1 MMSLKNEPKDDHKM
15 TIKKDAQNADNEG
28 KVSVDNDHKMS
39 LKMILIM
46 SLKS

>member
-1 MMSLKNEPKDDHKM
+1 MSLKM
-15 TIKKDAQNADNEG
+15 TIKKDAQNADNEQE
-28 KVSVDNDHKMS
+28 VSMDNDHKMS